1 MQRWS
6 WSWSSCPT
14 GDGLLGAWAGRSAAV
29 GSSSTCICPAGER
42 GADMTWF
49 AVVCAAHRTH
59 DWGHLLQVPHIVH
72 AFDSQGVAC
81 LVHSG

>member
-1 MQRWS
+1 
-6 WSWSSCPT
+6 
-14 GDGLLGAWAGRSAAV
+14 
-29 GSSSTCICPAGER
+29 
-42 GADMTWF
+42 MTWF